1 MIRKNFF
8 IKKKYV
14 FLLLFVIIL
23 SWVIVES
30 PYHLVPIGFCSL
42 VLFSYRKKSIPWKE
56 NLRPDGTIFLAPVSG
71 EVVEVSDYFSEE
83 DSLHYA
89 KLKVVVSLND
99 YWGLH
104 LPFSAE
110 MEYLKG
116 QRGKF
121 LPRKELAS
129 FDTGKLDTMTK
140 TDLTLRAKSGLMAK
154 LTFIHSR
161 FGKSPKI
168 WMKSGDRGRGGACFG
183 YYPLGGS
190 LIIYIPKPC
199 DVLIIRGEHLVP
211 GHTVLAVTK
220 NVEED

>member
-8 IKKKYV
+8 LKKKYV
-14 FLLLFVIIL
+14 ISLLVFICL
-23 SWVIVES
+23 SWVIVDS
-30 PYHLVPIGFCSL
+30 PYHLVPVGCSL
-42 VLFSYRKKSIPWKE
+42 FIIFSYRKRTIGWKE
-56 NLRPDGTIFLAPVSG
+56 NLKNDGSVILSPVAG
-71 EVVEVSDYFSEE
+71 EVVEVSDFFHNEEAIKYSKIRIIVRFS
-83 DSLHYA
+83 
-89 KLKVVVSLND
+89 D

-116 QRGKF
+116 HRGQL
-121 LPRKELAS
+121 LPRKDLAT
-129 FDTGKLDTMTK
+129 FDLSKIDDMTK
-140 TDLTLRAKSGLMAK
+140 TDLILRSKYGLMTK

-168 WMKSGDRGRGGACFG
+168 WMKSGDRGRGAACFG
-183 YYPLGGS
+183 YYPFGGS

-199 DVLIIRGEHLVP
+199 DVLIIKGEQLVP

-220 NVEED
+220 KVEED